1 MDSPLEQIFYILTQ
15 PFSLMEKKL
24 SQETP
29 TETFRLSFESADQVL
44 FLQMLLE
51 TKVWDSEADSQLS
64 LAT

>member
-1 MDSPLEQIFYILTQ
+1 
-15 PFSLMEKKL
+15 MEKKL